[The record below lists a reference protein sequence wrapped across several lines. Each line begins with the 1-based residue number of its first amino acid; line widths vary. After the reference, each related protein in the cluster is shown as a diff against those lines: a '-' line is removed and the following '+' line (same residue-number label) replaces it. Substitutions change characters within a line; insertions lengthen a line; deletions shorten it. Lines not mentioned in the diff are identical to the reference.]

1 MHDGWLK
8 VFGVLQDGTLFYKK
22 SGLGALPVALF
33 NGVPLNSDEM
43 DPDELEAVILQRI
56 MDTTTTFQRAVFT
69 VQKEPR
75 ASLSTSST

>member
-1 MHDGWLK
+1 MLC
-8 VFGVLQDGTLFYKK
+8 VLQDGALFYKK
-22 SGLGALPVALF
+22 SGLGALPMALF

-69 VQKEPR
+69 VVTSVQKETR
-75 ASLSTSST
+75 ASFSTS